1 MPHSIA
7 SRTDSSMLLSVHM
20 LYLFFL
26 LFFLLSIPPRV
37 SWELLAHVES
47 LVLLWVLCNP
57 CNWFHKVIFC
67 GLCTLIPCLLLS
79 AFSFFFLLKL
89 VWNNFFVEYYLF
101 SFFMS
106 ICYEFKTTL
115 VLLLTKMPPK
125 DIVLR
130 LLVWLFAGRH
140 GPCWHYG
147 ITRTTRTQGKC
158 SSFTVLPRSVFEDF
172 WTISCMHFGILVIGL
187 QNFLQ

>member
-47 LVLLWVLCNP
+47 LVLLWVLCSP

-67 GLCTLIPCLLLS
+67 RLCTLIRCLLLS

-89 VWNNFFVEYYLF
+89 VRNNFFVEYYLF

-115 VLLLTKMPPK
+115 VLLLNKIPPK

-147 ITRTTRTQGKC
+147 ITWTTRTQGKC
-158 SSFTVLPRSVFEDF
+158 SSFTVLPLSVFEDF
-172 WTISCMHFGILVIGL
+172 
-187 QNFLQ
+187 